1 MTVAAFVACT
11 MLLLQP
17 TLLPWLLQLQL
28 QLQLV
33 LLLLLL
39 LRVTHDGRKPDGHNT
54 RADNITPLLL
64 SAVCF

>member
-11 MLLLQP
+11 MLLLRP

-28 QLQLV
+28 QLV
-33 LLLLLL
+33 LLL